1 VSVDKNTIIILAILG
16 IAVIGGALFLV
27 MQPPPAP
34 PPKKDLL
41 ASILSA
47 F

>member
-1 VSVDKNTIIILAILG
+1 MDKNTIIVLAILG
-16 IAVIGGALFLV
+16 IAVIGGVLFLV

-34 PPKKDLL
+34 PQKKDLL
-41 ASILSA
+41 GSILSA